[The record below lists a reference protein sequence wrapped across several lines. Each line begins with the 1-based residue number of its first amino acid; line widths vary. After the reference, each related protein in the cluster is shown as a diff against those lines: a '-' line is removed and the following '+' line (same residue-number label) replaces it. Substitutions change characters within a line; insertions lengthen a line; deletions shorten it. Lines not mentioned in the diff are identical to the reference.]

1 MDSMRSLNTSLP
13 RSPSQRRKRQQPTSE
28 LLHAFKAAA
37 RSVTELYQT
46 ASTQEEAIRDSR
58 DAGYREALDDLV
70 GYLDQENL
78 GLCDGEGW
86 RVREWAT
93 KRCGAVA
100 GTDNEAGETEQG
112 EDYKYESS
120 PPPHHGNS
128 RSTSDTTPQEQPS
141 ASHTTEPPDQTESS
155 SSTSTTHHSAPNT
168 PRSRSNSTTKPPT
181 SDVFHFQSSIPFPTQ
196 TTQAANDTEMA
207 DPTER
212 ANVPSSS
219 VRVAVRPS
227 RSSHRN
233 TTNRHHNQ
241 STRAQ
246 AARERAAMAALNAS
260 LGSLGP
266 GAGLK
271 RKFPVSEFFGFGD
284 VGSGFNGNS
293 RDRDGNGGGGS
304 GGCGG
309 SKKNRTSK

>member
-28 LLHAFKAAA
+28 LLKAFKAAA

-58 DAGYREALDDLV
+58 DAGYREALDELLS
-70 GYLDQENL
+70 YLDQENL

-93 KRCGAVA
+93 KRYGAVA
-100 GTDNEAGETEQG
+100 GVDNEGGETEQG
-112 EDYKYESS
+112 EEYKHESS
-120 PPPHHGNS
+120 PPPHNS
-128 RSTSDTTPQEQPS
+128 NLRSTSDTTQQEQPP
-141 ASHTTEPPDQTESS
+141 ASHTIEPSDRTESP
-155 SSTSTTHHSAPNT
+155 SSTSTAQQSGLNT
-168 PRSRSNSTTKPPT
+168 PRSRSNSTTKPPS

-196 TTQAANDTEMA
+196 TTQAVNDAEMT
-207 DPTER
+207 DSTER
-212 ANVPSSS
+212 ANVPASA

-227 RSSHRN
+227 RSLHRN
-233 TTNRHHNQ
+233 TANRHHNQ

-246 AARERAAMAALNAS
+246 AARERATMAALNAS

-266 GAGLK
+266 GSGLK

-293 RDRDGNGGGGS
+293 RDRDANGGSGGGGS
-304 GGCGG
+304 AG